1 MCFERA
7 SGMRYK
13 LCGCVDILEVEFV
26 DCLLPSCRQSICHPE
41 DCQGILCPCTINLG
55 PRVLL
60 VKPPVN
66 RRCDKCEKLQSIS
79 PPPTKVHRS
88 RHKRDPRERHPARQ
102 PCEVIYEIPRAPKPI
117 KSTKSRTK
125 DVDRPKAKDSRRP
138 LGVSNSKPIPAASPA
153 ATQTPATVPSMRPS
167 LLPPR
172 PSNPHPPSSTS
183 SQASSG
189 TRPPTSKA
197 TPIPVPLPPAPPST
211 PSSVFSLPLIPDPST
226 RPASNRTSSTL
237 SSLGSTIA
245 KTGTTRYPLP
255 EIPWPSTAAPTPRD
269 TTPVNSYYP
278 PLDPLGPPPNA
289 QTPISGSPLSASSR
303 SWRTATKSTTESQPP
318 SVAESPVDSRSRSEQ
333 ASSRTW
339 SWKRTG
345 LSRPIDGSMPLQ
357 PLPFPPTPAP
367 PPSERRSSLTSMS
380 PRPRVAA
387 APFISQPTK
396 PTYLS
401 PPPRS
406 SLKSSSSG
414 GLPSS
419 PSPNPKR
426 PKLGWTASSLMAVLP
441 KVPSRSFKSSN
452 SSREA
457 SPVLVEYPVT
467 PIHEIPAPTQP
478 RPRRSFLRNP
488 WK

>member
-1 MCFERA
+1 
-7 SGMRYK
+7 MRFK
-13 LCGCVDILEVEFV
+13 QCGCVDILEVEFV

-66 RRCDKCEKLQSIS
+66 RRCDKCEKLQSIL

-88 RHKRDPRERHPARQ
+88 RHKRDTRERHPARQ
-102 PCEVIYEIPRAPKPI
+102 PCEVIYEAPRAL
-117 KSTKSRTK
+117 KSSRTTKSRTK
-125 DVDRPKAKDSRRP
+125 DVDRPKAKDTRRP
-138 LGVSNSKPIPAASPA
+138 LGVSNGEPIPTASPVA
-153 ATQTPATVPSMRPS
+153 IQTPATAPSMRPS

-172 PSNPHPPSSTS
+172 PSNPHPPSSTNS
-183 SQASSG
+183 HASSG

-197 TPIPVPLPPAPPST
+197 TPIPNPAPPAPPST
-211 PSSVFSLPLIPDPST
+211 PSSVFSLPIVPDPST
-226 RPASNRTSSTL
+226 RPVSYRTSSTL
-237 SSLGSTIA
+237 SSLGSIA

-255 EIPWPSTAAPTPRD
+255 EIPWPSTAAQTPRELSSVSD
-269 TTPVNSYYP
+269 AFYA
-278 PLDPLGPPPNA
+278 PLDPLGPPPEVLTNS
-289 QTPISGSPLSASSR
+289 PHISTSTR
-303 SWRTATKSTTESQPP
+303 SWRTATKSTTESRPP
-318 SVAESPVDSRSRSEQ
+318 SVPQSPVDSQNRSER

-401 PPPRS
+401 PHPRS
-406 SLKSSSSG
+406 SMKSSSSG
-414 GLPSS
+414 GFPPS
-419 PSPNPKR
+419 PSPHPKR
-426 PKLGWTASSLMAVLP
+426 PILGWTASTLKAVLP
-441 KVPSRSFKSSN
+441 KVPSRSFASSTSN
-452 SSREA
+452 HDA
-457 SPVLVEYPVT
+457 SPVLVERPIT
-467 PIHEIPAPTQP
+467 PPPPEIPTQLQP
-478 RPRRSFLRNP
+478 RPRRSFLRP
-488 WK
+488 WKQKSASPARG